1 MPGMRA
7 THRRYHQYA
16 LDALQACSHRKVTM
30 ELYFSPLACSL
41 ASRIALYEAQ
51 ADVTFVGVDAKTHI
65 TTDGRDYAAIHG
77 LALVPALRLD
87 DGELLTENSAVL
99 QYVAEQFPAA
109 ELAPTDARGRTRLRQ
124 WLSFIST
131 ELHKGVFNPLFDTT
145 APADAK
151 AFALGK
157 ADARLTWLA
166 AHLEGRQF
174 LLDRFSVADA
184 YLYTVLNWTFVTPLE
199 LKRWP
204 VLAAY
209 RARLH
214 ERPSISRAFAEEQ
227 ALYAEE
233 LARQKQ

>member
-1 MPGMRA
+1 
-7 THRRYHQYA
+7 
-16 LDALQACSHRKVTM
+16 M

-41 ASRIALYEAQ
+41 ASRIALYEAE
-51 ADVTFVGVDAKTHI
+51 ADVTFVRVDAKTHTI
-65 TTDGRDYAAIHG
+65 ADGRDYAAIHG

-87 DGELLTENSAVL
+87 DGELLTENAAIL
-99 QYVAEQFPAA
+99 QHVAEEFPAA
-109 ELAPTDARGRTRLRQ
+109 GLAPIDARGRTRMRQ
-124 WLSFIST
+124 WLSFVST
-131 ELHKGVFNPLFDTT
+131 ELHKSVFNPLFDKA

-166 AHLEGRQF
+166 AHLEGREF

-184 YLYTVLNWTFVTPLE
+184 YLYTVLNWTFVTPLD

-204 VLAAY
+204 ALAAY

-214 ERPSISRAFAEEQ
+214 ERPSIARAFAEEQ
-227 ALYAEE
+227 ALYTEE
-233 LARQKQ
+233 LARQTNQ